1 MESTTEAIER
11 LACFRR
17 DSARARAKWEDL
29 SLAEEDTVLKR
40 IIADEAG
47 TEEQDGV
54 NRSRCARV
62 HCQET
67 LEQKFLTA
75 RFRRTILMKRI
86 ALNSLQSIL
95 W

>member
-1 MESTTEAIER
+1 
-11 LACFRR
+11 
-17 DSARARAKWEDL
+17 
-29 SLAEEDTVLKR
+29 
-40 IIADEAG
+40 
-47 TEEQDGV
+47 
-54 NRSRCARV
+54 
-62 HCQET
+62 